1 MRKAVT
7 PSFLMIMAMNS
18 TTLCIAKSNKFQ
30 PRSVLSWSTIVRRI
44 METVNTIVRMPTA
57 TANMSNPA
65 FCLSAVTIWEIAIDN
80 STNWESPPAEV
91 LTHKAYAKS
100 NPRIT

>member
-7 PSFLMIMAMNS
+7 PSFLKTMAMNS
-18 TTLCIAKSNKFQ
+18 ITPCITKSNKFQ
-30 PRSVLSWSTIVRRI
+30 MRSVLSWSTTVCRT
-44 METVNTIVRMPTA
+44 MEIVNTIVRMPTA
-57 TANMSNPA
+57 MANMSNPA

>member
-18 TTLCIAKSNKFQ
+18 TTPCSTKSNKFQ

-44 METVNTIVRMPTA
+44 METVNTITA

-80 STNWESPPAEV
+80 STNWESPLADR
-91 LTHKAYAKS
+91 LSHKAYAKS
-100 NPRIT
+100 TPKIT

>member
-18 TTLCIAKSNKFQ
+18 ITLCIAKSNKFQ
-30 PRSVLSWSTIVRRI
+30 PRSVLSWSTTVRRI
-44 METVNTIVRMPTA
+44 METVNTIARMPTA
-57 TANMSNPA
+57 AANRINPA
-65 FCLSAVTIWEIAIDN
+65 FCLSAVSMWDSAIDN
-80 STNWESPPAEV
+80 STNWESPPADV

-100 NPRIT
+100 TPRIT